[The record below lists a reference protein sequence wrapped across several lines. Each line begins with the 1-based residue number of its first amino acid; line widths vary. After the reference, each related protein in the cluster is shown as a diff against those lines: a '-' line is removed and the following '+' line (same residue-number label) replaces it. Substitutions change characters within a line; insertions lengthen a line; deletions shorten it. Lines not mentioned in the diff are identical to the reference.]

1 MTNNDRTTDDKVLIA
16 RDGAQIVFWTG
27 RAGQAWKSL
36 FIADAL
42 RVSDV
47 EAKRKAAFF
56 NEAVRLHG
64 LTWRVS

>member
-16 RDGAQIVFWTG
+16 RDGAEIVFWTG

-42 RVSDV
+42 RVSEV
-47 EAKRKAAFF
+47 EAARKIESF
-56 NEAVRLHG
+56 NEFTPLHG